1 MYTFRQ
7 GRFPDETRNTI
18 IIPQKPADCKYKW
31 KQIMNFCDVHKNFL
45 WCFDKL
51 PIANTEKLC
60 YNVDTTEREEHSNV
74 HVKRKA
80 FYEGS
85 NYK

>member
-1 MYTFRQ
+1 M
-7 GRFPDETRNTI
+7 
-18 IIPQKPADCKYKW
+18 K
-31 KQIMNFCDVHKNFL
+31 FCDVHKKFL
-45 WCFDKL
+45 WSFAEI
-51 PIANTEKLC
+51 PIENRECMC